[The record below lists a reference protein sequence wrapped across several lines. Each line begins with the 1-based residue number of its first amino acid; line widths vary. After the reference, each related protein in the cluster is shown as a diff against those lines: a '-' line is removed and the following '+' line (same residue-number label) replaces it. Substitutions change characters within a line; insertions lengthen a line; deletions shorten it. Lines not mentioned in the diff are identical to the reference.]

1 MPRASA
7 LTGLLGSWEASFS
20 DKYVVL
26 YWEYQGSTIECWPSS
41 GNQRPILGAAPSMI
55 WPFIA
60 FPIFGTGGTALILTA
75 IMLGL
80 VVHAFMYTAQPAIM
94 AEAGSAG
101 VRLSTPKLPFEI
113 RRSQRVASRSPPA
126 AVREAPIGKKP
137 LKPSNA
143 GAIS

>member
-7 LTGLLGSWEASFS
+7 LTGLLGSWVASFS

-26 YWEYQGSTIECWPSS
+26 YWEYQGSTIECRPSS

-101 VRLSTPKLPFEI
+101 VRLSTPKLPFET
-113 RRSQRVASRSPPA
+113 RCYQRVASRSRQRRCEKRRLRKCP
-126 AVREAPIGKKP
+126 
-137 LKPSNA
+137 
-143 GAIS
+143 